1 MKTGLL
7 FPKKGTK
14 RKRQSKH
21 PESVLQIKDGRCFLC
36 MINGNNCYHTE
47 VDRHHVFGGSD
58 RKASEEEG
66 LTVYLCKNHHV
77 DGPAAVHNNRE
88 NDLIIKRYA
97 QAVYEQNHTREEFQ
111 KRFRMSYL

>member
-36 MINGNNCYHTE
+36 MINGNNLYYPE

-58 RKASEEEG
+58 RKDSEEEG
-66 LTVYLCKNHHV
+66 LTVYLCRNHHV
-77 DGPAAVHNNRE
+77 DGPEAVHNNRE